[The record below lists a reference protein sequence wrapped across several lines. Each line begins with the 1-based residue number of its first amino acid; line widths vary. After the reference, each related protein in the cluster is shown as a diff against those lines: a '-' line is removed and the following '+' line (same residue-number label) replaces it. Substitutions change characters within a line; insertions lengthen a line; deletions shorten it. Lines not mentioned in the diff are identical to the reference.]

1 MAHLIGCEHSSD
13 CFIQPI
19 WLYRLLPTLALL
31 ALILAQTVA
40 ANHDILRDTLLGTA
54 TGLLLGVCV
63 SAFSAKAIRSHEPKP
78 SSVVHRYPVT

>member
-13 CFIQPI
+13 CFIEPI
-19 WLYRLLPTLALL
+19 WLYRLLPTVALL

-40 ANHDILRDTLLGTA
+40 ANHDVLRDALLGTA

-63 SAFSAKAIRSHEPKP
+63 SAFSAKALPSRESKP
-78 SSVVHRYPVT
+78 SSDVHRYPVT